1 MPVRDHAFDDADLE
15 PASRVE
21 LRFVVE
27 GGPEEDPEGDP
38 ASPDHEQDG
47 SEAFSEEAPTRP
59 DMPAAFSFFARV
71 PTLVAAPEELMRL
84 PLDHRAGFF
93 LSLIDGR
100 SSVGAILDACT
111 MPSDEALG
119 ILNALLAQHVVRLDG

>member
-1 MPVRDHAFDDADLE
+1 MPVRDHAFHDADLE

-21 LRFVVE
+21 LRFL
-27 GGPEEDPEGDP
+27 PEEDRAG
-38 ASPDHEQDG
+38 PDQAQD
-47 SEAFSEEAPTRP
+47 EADAFCEDAPTRP

-71 PTLVAAPEELMRL
+71 PTLVAAPAELMRL

-100 SSVGAILDACT
+100 TSVGAILDACA

-119 ILNALLAQHVVRLDG
+119 ILNALLAQHVVRLDR

>member
-15 PASRVE
+15 LEPASRVE
-21 LRFVVE
+21 LRFVPE
-27 GGPEEDPEGDP
+27 EEPETPAPEEDP
-38 ASPDHEQDG
+38 
-47 SEAFSEEAPTRP
+47 EAFSEEAPTRP
-59 DMPAAFSFFARV
+59 DMPAALSFFARV
-71 PTLVAAPEELMRL
+71 PTLAASPEELMRL

-100 SSVGAILDACT
+100 SSVGAILDACA

-119 ILNALLAQHVVRLDG
+119 ILNALLAQHVVHLDG

>member
-1 MPVRDHAFDDADLE
+1 MPLRDHAFDDADLE

-21 LRFVVE
+21 LRFI
-27 GGPEEDPEGDP
+27 PEGDP
-38 ASPDHEQDG
+38 AGPAREPETAD
-47 SEAFSEEAPTRP
+47 AFSEETPTRP
-59 DMPAAFSFFARV
+59 DIPSAFSFFARV

-93 LSLIDGR
+93 LSLVDGR
-100 SSVGAILDACT
+100 SSVGAILDACA

-119 ILNALLAQHVVRLDG
+119 ILNALLAQHVVTLDK

>member
-21 LRFVVE
+21 LRFV
-27 GGPEEDPEGDP
+27 PEGVP
-38 ASPDHEQDG
+38 AGPDHEEDG
-47 SEAFSEEAPTRP
+47 GEALSEDAPTRP
-59 DMPAAFSFFARV
+59 DMRAAFSFFARV

-100 SSVGAILDACT
+100 SSIGAILDACA
-111 MPSDEALG
+111 MPSDEALK